1 MVLSMVI
8 FESLTKYCCL
18 LLFIYVLD
26 VSNDTVE
33 NRNALLYFIQ
43 ILEQVKT
50 LSETQTHIL

>member
-33 NRNALLYFIQ
+33 NRNALYFIQ

>member
-1 MVLSMVI
+1 MVI
-8 FESLTKYCCL
+8 FESLRKYCCL

-50 LSETQTHIL
+50 LYETQTHIL

>member
-1 MVLSMVI
+1 MVI
-8 FESLTKYCCL
+8 FESLRKYCCL

-33 NRNALLYFIQ
+33 NRNALYFIQ

-50 LSETQTHIL
+50 LYETQTHIL